1 MTVAGQTQIV
11 YTFDNAN
18 RLTNIQQGTSNIII
32 GYDDADRRT
41 SVTYPNPSLN
51 TNSIT
56 YGYKNK
62 NEGQILFGACL
73 GDEVGGEAASP
84 PFIK

>member
-1 MTVAGQTQIV
+1 MTVVGQPQII

-18 RLTNIQQGTSNIII
+18 RLTNIQQGTSNIVI

-41 SVTYPNPSLN
+41 SVTYPN

-56 YGYKNK
+56 YGYNNASELTSLTYKK
-62 NEGQILFGACL
+62 GTTTL
-73 GDEVGGEAASP
+73 GTLTHTYAP
-84 PFIK
+84 